1 LKINLNNEGNNSP
14 RVEVVPLIDVIFCIL
29 TVFLLSGLQVARQ
42 QAINVD
48 IPKAKTAES
57 QARQMLIISLDA
69 EGRVFSEQTQ
79 LLTPF
84 AVSEA
89 AKNYRLTIP
98 NGSIVLYASKQVRY
112 ERVMEILDLLRQVAG
127 ENVALATANPAET
140 ASPAPTVPNFSPS
153 PNAPI
158 PSGAVPTV
166 SPTNSA
172 VPSVVVPTAIPTS
185 STAPSFAAPT
195 TSPSVLPL
203 PNANSSPSKAPS
215 R

>member
-1 LKINLNNEGNNSP
+1 MKINLNNDGNNAP

-57 QARQMLIISLDA
+57 QGRQMLIISLDA

-89 AKNYRLTIP
+89 ARNYRLTIP

-140 ASPAPTVPNFSPS
+140 ASPAPTVSNFSPS
-153 PNAPI
+153 PNAP
-158 PSGAVPTV
+158 SGSVPTF
-166 SPTNSA
+166 SPTSSA
-172 VPSVVVPTAIPTS
+172 VPSVVVPTATPTR

-195 TSPSVLPL
+195 TSPSVLPS
-203 PNANSSPSKAPS
+203 PNANPNPSKVPA

>member
-1 LKINLNNEGNNSP
+1 LKINLNNGSNNAP

-42 QAINVD
+42 QAINMGVD
-48 IPKAKTAES
+48 TPSSKTAEP
-57 QARQMLIISLDA
+57 QVRQKLMINLDA
-69 EGRVFSEQTQ
+69 EGRVFAEQTQ
-79 LLTPF
+79 LLTPV

-89 AKNYRLTIP
+89 ARNYRITTP
-98 NGSIVLYASKQVRY
+98 NGLIVINASKQVRY

-127 ENVALATANPAET
+127 ENVALGTAEPRET
-140 ASPAPTVPNFSPS
+140 ASSAPTVSSPS
-153 PNAPI
+153 PNAP
-158 PSGAVPTV
+158 GAVPSV
-166 SPTNSA
+166 SPTSSV
-172 VPSVVVPTAIPTS
+172 VPSVVVPTASPTTR

-203 PNANSSPSKAPS
+203 PTANSNPSKAPA